1 MKIPTICRYCG
12 GKIIKSTTR
21 ALYPKGSEP
30 IYLCVNCNAYV
41 GCYPDGS
48 PMGKVA
54 NTVLR
59 LKRQETHRI
68 FDRFWREQGW
78 TRSAAYR
85 WLAQNLHLKEHE
97 THIGMMEMDECEQV
111 IRLCRKYGKHKKEAA
126 YAPIAQAKAW
136 LSGRDTVE
144 PSDLTTLCAYLWT
157 APEERTIIQ
166 STLERMCNDPLK
178 DRLDTILAEAVEGY
192 QEFTDTA
199 DAPAARR
206 IGKLRDEFMSLYITL
221 SQMLSNAQ
229 SDAEREKINA
239 CLEELERYSKEAHA
253 SVQYSYVPLRELYDL
268 KAS

>member
-48 PMGKVA
+48 PMEKVA

-126 YAPIAQAKAW
+126 
-136 LSGRDTVE
+136 
-144 PSDLTTLCAYLWT
+144 
-157 APEERTIIQ
+157 
-166 STLERMCNDPLK
+166 
-178 DRLDTILAEAVEGY
+178 
-192 QEFTDTA
+192 
-199 DAPAARR
+199 
-206 IGKLRDEFMSLYITL
+206 
-221 SQMLSNAQ
+221 
-229 SDAEREKINA
+229 
-239 CLEELERYSKEAHA
+239 
-253 SVQYSYVPLRELYDL
+253 
-268 KAS
+268 

>member
-30 IYLCVNCNAYV
+30 IYL
-41 GCYPDGS
+41 
-48 PMGKVA
+48 GKVA

-126 YAPIAQAKAW
+126 
-136 LSGRDTVE
+136 
-144 PSDLTTLCAYLWT
+144 
-157 APEERTIIQ
+157 
-166 STLERMCNDPLK
+166 
-178 DRLDTILAEAVEGY
+178 
-192 QEFTDTA
+192 
-199 DAPAARR
+199 
-206 IGKLRDEFMSLYITL
+206 
-221 SQMLSNAQ
+221 
-229 SDAEREKINA
+229 
-239 CLEELERYSKEAHA
+239 
-253 SVQYSYVPLRELYDL
+253 
-268 KAS
+268 

>member
-97 THIGMMEMDECEQV
+97 THIGMMEMDECEQ
-111 IRLCRKYGKHKKEAA
+111 
-126 YAPIAQAKAW
+126 
-136 LSGRDTVE
+136 
-144 PSDLTTLCAYLWT
+144 
-157 APEERTIIQ
+157 
-166 STLERMCNDPLK
+166 
-178 DRLDTILAEAVEGY
+178 
-192 QEFTDTA
+192 
-199 DAPAARR
+199 
-206 IGKLRDEFMSLYITL
+206 
-221 SQMLSNAQ
+221 
-229 SDAEREKINA
+229 
-239 CLEELERYSKEAHA
+239 
-253 SVQYSYVPLRELYDL
+253 
-268 KAS
+268 